1 MPNDFKLMKWVHLNK
16 SKVIRY
22 LFNELLYIIYLATQ
36 QFITLYQMFRCT
48 LISSKLFT
56 PPCISYIC
64 DTHLNNLMG
73 KFFRVTYFE
82 CACKQKNC
90 QCASRRISFLIC
102 EYHLHGKSHFCV
114 IKNFFESF
122 VVDGSRLIQHI
133 LVSAYFVICTC
144 SSKMPQPLN
153 VKL

>member
-1 MPNDFKLMKWVHLNK
+1 M
-16 SKVIRY
+16 I
-22 LFNELLYIIYLATQ
+22 
-36 QFITLYQMFRCT
+36 LYQMIRCT
-48 LISSKLFT
+48 SISSKLFT

-64 DTHLNNLMG
+64 DTHLNHLMG
-73 KFFRVTYFE
+73 KFFHVTYFE

-90 QCASRRISFLIC
+90 QCASHRISFLIC

-114 IKNFFESF
+114 IKKLF
-122 VVDGSRLIQHI
+122 R
-133 LVSAYFVICTC
+133 VICSRREQLNSTYFGLGIFCHLYTC

>member
-1 MPNDFKLMKWVHLNK
+1 MPFQRTINITYHVTPK
-16 SKVIRY
+16 SKI
-22 LFNELLYIIYLATQ
+22 
-36 QFITLYQMFRCT
+36 LYQKFQCI
-48 LISSKLFT
+48 LIKYKVFK

-73 KFFRVTYFE
+73 KFFHVTYFE

-90 QCASRRISFLIC
+90 QCASHRISFLIC

-122 VVDGSRLIQHI
+122 VVDGSSLIQHI